1 MGGYIG
7 AKTGTLVASASDIRG
22 DISATDTTPE
32 ITLKNTTET
41 DADGGRS
48 SKITFKGEQSGG
60 EESTLAQIQA
70 SHDAAADDEK
80 GDLIFK
86 TNDGN
91 DGASPTERLRI
102 DSNGSI
108 VTATLGTDNV
118 HLGEGAGA
126 SIASGGNQN
135 VAIGKNALTPNTTGD
150 YNTAL
155 GANSL
160 DANTTS
166 DYNTA
171 VGYNA
176 LTANQTGTG
185 NVAVGVALGA
195 NTTAN
200 DNTAMGNGALATT
213 QTGASNTAI
222 GRNALTSGTGDGN
235 VALGY
240 QAGNGATT
248 TDHSVLVGYQAG
260 GNAALTGHD
269 NTFVG
274 MRAGYNTTSG
284 GQSVAIGRDALR
296 TNTTTS
302 ESVAVG
308 NEAGYSS
315 TGAKNAFFGM
325 GAGYN
330 ISSGTNNVVIGS
342 HNGNN
347 QGVDM
352 RTENRNVMI
361 SDGHGNPKQHM
372 DYHNRN
378 TMRSTYTTGYGIYVL
393 NQATS
398 GLPEGIRVGLSG
410 TAPDTQNGHFLN
422 VGDNSSAR
430 CVIDLNG
437 SLRNHDNSYGGFSDL
452 KLKENIADAS
462 SQWDDIKAVKVKK
475 YSMKITNSDT
485 ANRIGVIA
493 QDLEEAGMN
502 GLVTTVTD
510 KDPDTREDLGT
521 ETKSVKYS
529 VLYMKALKAL
539 QEAMA
544 RIETLETKVAALE
557 AE

>member
-1 MGGYIG
+1 MSN
-7 AKTGTLVASASDIRG
+7 ARELANLVSGTL
-22 DISATDTTPE
+22 
-32 ITLKNTTET
+32 
-41 DADGGRS
+41 
-48 SKITFKGEQSGG
+48 
-60 EESTLAQIQA
+60 
-70 SHDAAADDEK
+70 
-80 GDLIFK
+80 
-86 TNDGN
+86 TNLT
-91 DGASPTERLRI
+91 S
-102 DSNGSI
+102 
-108 VTATLGTDNV
+108 GTDNV
-118 HLGEGAGA
+118 ALGDEALEA
-126 SIASGGNQN
+126 VTSGSNNTG
-135 VAIGKNALTPNTTGD
+135 IGKDALT
-150 YNTAL
+150 
-155 GANSL
+155 
-160 DANTTS
+160 ANTTAS
-166 DYNTA
+166 NNTA
-171 VGYNA
+171 VGFEAGATTTTGGLNTFFGRKA
-176 LTANQTGTG
+176 GRGVTTGTENTFVG
-185 NVAVGVALGA
+185 NSAGRDGTKTGSHNIGVGTLALNDLTSGTNNTAVGSSALAA
-195 NTTAN
+195 NTTADN
-200 DNTAMGNGALATT
+200 NTA
-213 QTGASNTAI
+213 
-222 GRNALTSGTGDGN
+222 
-235 VALGY
+235 
-240 QAGNGATT
+240 
-248 TDHSVLVGYQAG
+248 VGYQAG